1 MPRGKTREECLKMG
15 EKTKLKKNDPRT
27 KAIAAKSLEKR
38 LENKQGREAALA
50 VLRLPL
56 TKAEQINLQAEYGIS
71 EHLTQENAADIA
83 MLREAKGGN
92 TTAYDKLMKKAGLM
106 VDKSESLERV
116 EVEWKDDI
124 KTKEDAKRFLQKLNK
139 GAE

>member
-1 MPRGKTREECLKMG
+1 MG
-15 EKTKLKKNDPRT
+15 EKTKLKKNDTRT
-27 KAIAAKSLEKR
+27 KEMQEKAVEKR